1 MIRKYEPLKIEKK
14 WQSIWEKEETYKV
27 PNHADGKENEYILI
41 EFPYPSGIGLHLGH
55 CRSYTAIDAYARK
68 ERLCRKNVLFPFG
81 TDAFGLEAE
90 RTAIREHKLPQEIVA
105 RNIKTF
111 QSQVKE
117 LGLSF
122 DWSRTINSCDEDYYK
137 WTQWQFIQFFKK
149 GLAEKQE
156 TTVNWCPNCGVL
168 SNEEVEDGKCCQC
181 HAETTQKAKQQWVLK
196 MTEYGDRLADD
207 LSKTEYL
214 DHIKTSQLNWI
225 GKSEGVE
232 VDFEIKQGGKFS
244 IFTTC
249 IETIFGITFM
259 VLAPESKV
267 VDSLRDK
274 IKNWKEVEEYRKQTA
289 KKSEFDRTEMNKEK
303 SGLKLEGISAINPA
317 NGKEVDVY
325 IGDFVL
331 ANYGTGAVMAVP
343 THDQRDFEFAE
354 KFGIPKIQVI
364 DGADVSEKAF
374 EKQDYLGKGCKLI
387 NSGEFSG
394 LTVEDA
400 KVKITEK
407 LIEKGVARKKHN
419 FKMRDWIFSR
429 QRYWGEPIPMVYCEK
444 CGWVPVPENEL
455 PITLPNVDSYEPT
468 KDGESPLSAIP
479 EFVNTV
485 CPKCGAPA
493 KRETDTMP
501 GWAGSSWYFLRYC
514 DPHNDKEF
522 ASMDALKAWLP
533 VALYNGGNEHTTRH
547 LLYARFWVKVL
558 YDLGLVPVD
567 EPFKK
572 RISQGLIL
580 GTDGKKMSKSAGNG
594 VDPRIMIDRYGADSL
609 RVWMS
614 FIGEYSESASW
625 SEEGLKA
632 CNKLLSR
639 IWNIQE
645 MVTEKSEESELAFAV
660 HSAIK
665 KVTSDIDNTKF
676 NTAISAIMILVNEIY
691 RLGKVG
697 REDYKNLI
705 LLISPFAPHVAN
717 ELFEVMK
724 FGTKIED
731 ATWPIFDES
740 KLVKNEIELPV
751 QINGKV
757 RGVITVSVDA
767 GEDEVLAAAKENKE
781 ISKYLTGNI
790 IKVIFV
796 PKKILNI
803 IVKIVK

>member
-1 MIRKYEPLKIEKK
+1 MLHYNPLKIEKK
-14 WQSIWEKEETYKV
+14 WQKIWENEHTYSVK
-27 PNHADGKENEYILI
+27 NHEKGKDNEYILI

-68 ERLCRKNVLFPFG
+68 QRLCGKNVMFPFG

-105 RNIKTF
+105 RNIETF
-111 QSQVKE
+111 HTQLKSI
-117 LGLSF
+117 GLSF
-122 DWSRTINSCDEDYYK
+122 DWDRTINSCDENYYK

-168 SNEEVEDGKCCQC
+168 ANEEVEDGTCCQC
-181 HAETTQKAKQQWVLK
+181 HAETTQKAKAQWVLK
-196 MTEYGDRLADD
+196 MTKYGERLADD
-207 LSKTEYL
+207 LEKTEYL
-214 DHIKTSQLNWI
+214 DHIKLSQLNWI

-232 VDFEIKQGGKFS
+232 VDFKIKQGGKFS

-249 IETIFGITFM
+249 IETIYGITFM
-259 VLAPESKV
+259 VLAPENKI
-267 VDSLRDK
+267 VDSLKDK
-274 IKNWKEVEEYRKQTA
+274 IKNWDEVEKYRKDTA
-289 KKSEFDRTEMNKEK
+289 KKSEFDRIEMNKDK
-303 SGLKLEGISAINPA
+303 SGCKLEGITAINPA

-331 ANYGTGAVMAVP
+331 AGYGTGAVMAVP
-343 THDQRDFEFAE
+343 THDQRDYEFAD

-364 DGADVSEKAF
+364 EGDVSEKAL
-374 EKQDYLGKGCKLI
+374 EKHDYLGKGIKLI
-387 NSGEFSG
+387 NSEEFTG
-394 LTVEDA
+394 LTVEEA
-400 KVKITEK
+400 KAAITNKLVK
-407 LIEKGVARKKHN
+407 LGVARKKLN

-429 QRYWGEPIPMVYCEK
+429 QRYWGEPIPMIYCKE
-444 CGWVPVPENEL
+444 CGWKPEKEENL
-455 PITLPNVDSYEPT
+455 PITLPKVNSYEPT
-468 KDGESPLSAIP
+468 KDGESPLSLIT
-479 EFVNTV
+479 EWVNTT
-485 CPKCGAPA
+485 CPCCGKPA

-522 ASMDALKAWLP
+522 ASQEALKAWLP
-533 VALYNGGNEHTTRH
+533 VTLYNGGNEHTTRH

-580 GTDGKKMSKSAGNG
+580 GADGKKMSKSAGNG
-594 VDPRIMIDRYGADSL
+594 IDPRIMIDRYGADSL

-614 FIGEYSESASW
+614 FIGEYSEKATW

-639 IWNIQE
+639 IWNLQE
-645 MVTEKSEESELAFAV
+645 LVQGNGETNELKFILN
-660 HSAIK
+660 STIK
-665 KVTSDIDNTKF
+665 KVTNDIDNTKF

-691 RLGKVG
+691 KVNKLTND
-697 REDYKNLI
+697 EYKKLL
-705 LLISPFAPHVAN
+705 LLISPFAPHLAN
-717 ELFEVMK
+717 ELFETMGYGK
-724 FGTKIED
+724 SIDGE
-731 ATWPIFDES
+731 AWPIADE
-740 KLVKNEIELPV
+740 KALILNEIEIPV
-751 QINGKV
+751 QVNGKM
-757 RGVITVSVDA
+757 RGVIVVPAESSQEQIV
-767 GEDEVLAAAKENKE
+767 EIAKFSEE
-781 ISKYLTGNI
+781 IEKYLSGEIMKI
-790 IKVIFV
+790 IYV

-803 IVKIVK
+803 IVK